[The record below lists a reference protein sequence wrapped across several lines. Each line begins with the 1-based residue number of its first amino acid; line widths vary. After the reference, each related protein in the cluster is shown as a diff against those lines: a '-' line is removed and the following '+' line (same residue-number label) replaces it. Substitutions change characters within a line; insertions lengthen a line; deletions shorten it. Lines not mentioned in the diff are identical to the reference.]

1 MAKKTNAKA
10 TAKKGTASKKQAP
23 KKVEKV
29 EVQKVGMPELV
40 AEVVETSGLS
50 KADVELAVKHTFE
63 AIMNLNAES
72 KNIAIVGF
80 GNFEVRERAERKGRN
95 PQTGEELT
103 ISASTL
109 PALKTGATYKK
120 RVQSGQAERPTVKVK
135 PAKVEDVDV
144 TVDVEET
151 VEEPKKVSKKS
162 KKAKGKKAKKK

>member
-29 EVQKVGMPELV
+29 EVTKVGMPELV
-40 AEVVETSGLS
+40 AEVMETTGLS
-50 KADVELAVKHTFE
+50 KSDVELAVKHTFE
-63 AIMNLNAES
+63 AIMNLNAEG
-72 KNIAIVGF
+72 KNIALVGF

-120 RVQSGQAERPTVKVK
+120 RVQSGQAERPVVKTK
-135 PAKVEDVDV
+135 PAKVEDVEV

-151 VEEPKKVSKKS
+151 EEPKKVSKKS
-162 KKAKGKKAKKK
+162 KKAKGKKVKKK